1 MFLLLPLLPAPG
13 RHVLVGSLEVR
24 VAVLDGAEQTSPY
37 NYMDELISKK
47 DIQRIFGI
55 SKSSA
60 QRWIQRPDFPMAV
73 ALNSRVL
80 RWERV
85 DVEAWFLSKQEAPR
99 VVRTVSRNTGNQI
112 VIDGV
117 VIRRVS

>member
-1 MFLLLPLLPAPG
+1 MRLLFQMLQASTD
-13 RHVLVGSLEVR
+13 HVLVGPVT
-24 VAVLDGAEQTSPY
+24 VAVLSGANYAAPSI
-37 NYMDELISKK
+37 YMDELISKK

-60 QRWIQRPDFPMAV
+60 QRWVQRPDFPKAF

-99 VVRTVSRNTGNQI
+99 LVRTVSRKTGNQI

>member
-1 MFLLLPLLPAPG
+1 MFLLLSLLPASDC
-13 RHVLVGSLEVR
+13 HVLVGSVEVLEAR
-24 VAVLDGAEQTSPY
+24 LSDADETSLSS
-37 NYMDELISKK
+37 NMDELISKK
-47 DIQRIFGI
+47 DIQRIFHI

-60 QRWIQRPDFPMAV
+60 QRWIQRPDFPKAY

-85 DVEAWFLSKQEAPR
+85 DVEAWFLSKQAPPR
-99 VVRTVSRNTGNQI
+99 MVRTMSRKSGNQI

-117 VIRRVS
+117 VIRKVS

>member
-1 MFLLLPLLPAPG
+1 MGF
-13 RHVLVGSLEVR
+13 
-24 VAVLDGAEQTSPY
+24 AVLAGNRTRSPF
-37 NYMDELISKK
+37 NYMDQLISKK
-47 DIQRIFGI
+47 DIQHIFGV
-55 SKSSA
+55 SKSSV
-60 QRWIQRPDFPMAV
+60 QRWIQRPDFPKAF

-80 RWERV
+80 RWERI

-99 VVRTVSRNTGNQI
+99 LVRTVSRKTGNQI

>member
-1 MFLLLPLLPAPG
+1 VSLLRRLLPASHP
-13 RHVLVGSLEVR
+13 HVLVEALKMR
-24 VAVLDGAEQTSPY
+24 FAVLAGNRTRSPF
-37 NYMDELISKK
+37 NYMDQLISKK
-47 DIQRIFGI
+47 DIQHIFGV
-55 SKSSA
+55 SKSSV
-60 QRWIQRPDFPMAV
+60 QRWIQRPDFPKAF

-80 RWERV
+80 RWERI

-99 VVRTVSRNTGNQI
+99 LVRTVSRKTGNQI